1 MGEIPDS
8 RISAVRECIAALKI
22 ECAPDAAEKL
32 CRYQALLED
41 WNTRMNLTGD
51 AAFETVLDRH
61 ISDCLAALQ
70 VPEAFPANA
79 RVIDVGSGAGFPGMV
94 LAIARPDLRF
104 TLLDSLNKRIT
115 FLDAVIQ
122 ELGLANVETLHARS
136 EDAARDIKL
145 REKFDIA
152 AARAVSSLP
161 VLYELLLPFVRIGGK
176 TVCYKGPAAEE
187 ELPPAKKAA
196 ALLGG
201 GVPRTVPVIL
211 PQHPDWGHCV
221 VLCEKLAATQKK
233 YPRKAGT
240 PAASP
245 LGL

>member
-1 MGEIPDS
+1 MGEILDS
-8 RISAVRECIAALKI
+8 RITAVQECISALSI
-22 ECAPDAAEKL
+22 ECAPDTAEKL

-51 AAFETVLDRH
+51 ASFETVLDRH
-61 ISDCLAALQ
+61 FSDCLAALQ
-70 VPEAFPANA
+70 IPQAFPANA

-104 TLLDSLNKRIT
+104 TLLDSLNKRIA
-115 FLDAVIQ
+115 FLDAVTG

-136 EDAARDIKL
+136 EDAARSAQL
-145 REKFDIA
+145 REKYDIA

-161 VLYELLLPFVRIGGK
+161 VLCELLLPFVRTGGSM
-176 TVCYKGPAAEE
+176 VCFKGPAVSE
-187 ELPPAKKAA
+187 ELPAAVKAA
-196 ALLGG
+196 ALLGAG
-201 GVPRTVPVIL
+201 KPRTAPVSVPA
-211 PQHPDWGHCV
+211 HPEWGHCLV
-221 VLCEKLAATQKK
+221 FCEKLARTSGK

-245 LGL
+245 LGM